1 MKSSFERLKFI
12 RNYWILAII
21 ILLTLTGFML
31 FIWGSL
37 DLRLISI
44 LIIVLIGEIVLF
56 ISSYGRINK
65 VYHDIED
72 ISESMNDI
80 IEHGEEPPEEVYR
93 EGAVGVLYSNYY
105 KMVRALQ
112 DSRNREKDEKI
123 FLRDIISDISHQ
135 LKTPLAS
142 LNIFMDLLLED
153 KVQEPE
159 KKKQI
164 LREAENQLSRM
175 EWMVLSMLKL
185 ARIEAGAIQFEK
197 KDTLL
202 LPVLTEAAESVRVL
216 VDKKSQTIIIDC
228 PEDTQMNCD
237 GDWLTEAIINLLK
250 NASDYSGENTTIRV
264 ELEETNVYHRIYV
277 KDEGPGIPE
286 EEIPHIFERFYRV
299 HTAVNPNSVG
309 IGLSLTKSII
319 EGMGGSIHV
328 KSEVSAY
335 TWFVLT
341 FLK

>member
-1 MKSSFERLKFI
+1 MKSNFERNKFI
-12 RNYWILAII
+12 LGYWIIAII
-21 ILLTLTGFML
+21 IVFAA
-31 FIWGSL
+31 GSFVFL
-37 DLRLISI
+37 SRNRIDWKIMGI
-44 LIIVLIGEIVLF
+44 FGVLILGLVVLF
-56 ISSYGRINK
+56 FFCYHQLNA
-65 VYHDIED
+65 VYRDIEN

-93 EGAVGVLYSNYY
+93 EGAVGILYSNYY

-112 DSRNREKDEKI
+112 DSKKREKDEKI

-142 LNIFMDLLLED
+142 LNIFMDLLMED

-164 LREAENQLSRM
+164 LKEAENQLNRM

-185 ARIEAGAIQFEK
+185 ARIEAGAIQFENK
-197 KDTLL
+197 ATPL
-202 LPVLTEAAESVRVL
+202 LPVLTEA
-216 VDKKSQTIIIDC
+216 VDGVQFLAQKKHQSIVIDC
-228 PEDTQMNCD
+228 PEDTIMACD
-237 GDWLTEAIINLLK
+237 RDWLVEAIINLLK
-250 NASDYSGENTTIRV
+250 NASDYSGDNTEIRI
-264 ELEETNVYHRIYV
+264 ELEETKVYHRIYV
-277 KDEGPGIPE
+277 KDEGPGISE
-286 EEIPHIFERFYRV
+286 QEIPNIFKRFYRV
-299 HTAVNPNSVG
+299 HQEVNPNSVG

-328 KSEVSAY
+328 KSEVGEY

-341 FLK
+341 FAK

>member
-175 EWMVLSMLKL
+175 EWMVLSMLTL

>member
-1 MKSSFERLKFI
+1 MKSNFERNKFI
-12 RNYWILAII
+12 RNYWIIA
-21 ILLTLTGFML
+21 T
-31 FIWGSL
+31 
-37 DLRLISI
+37 
-44 LIIVLIGEIVLF
+44 IIVFATGCFIFLNWRGTDWKILGLFGVLILGLIALF
-56 ISSYGRINK
+56 FFCYQQLNA
-65 VYHDIED
+65 VYRDIEN

-93 EGAVGVLYSNYY
+93 EGTMGILYSNYY

-112 DSRNREKDEKI
+112 DSKKREKDEKI

-142 LNIFMDLLLED
+142 LNIFMELLMND

-164 LREAENQLSRM
+164 LKEAENQLSRM

-197 KDTLL
+197 RKMTL
-202 LPVLTEAAESVRVL
+202 LPVLTEAVDSVRVL
-216 VDKKSQTIIIDC
+216 TQKKHQSITIDC
-228 PEDTQMNCD
+228 PENTVMCCD

-250 NASDYSGENTTIRV
+250 NASDYSEENTAIRI
-264 ELEETNVYHRIYV
+264 EIEETNVYHRIYV
-277 KDEGPGIPE
+277 KDEGPGIAE
-286 EEIPHIFERFYRV
+286 QEIPNIFKRFYRV
-299 HTAVNPNSVG
+299 HQEVNPNSVG
-309 IGLSLTKSII
+309 IGLSLTKSIV

-328 KSEVSAY
+328 KSEVGEY
-335 TWFVLT
+335 TWFILT
-341 FLK
+341 FMK

>member
-1 MKSSFERLKFI
+1 MKSNFERHKFI
-12 RNYWILAII
+12 RNYWLIAII
-21 ILLTLTGFML
+21 MLLAAGGFIVVCWGKADWRAVGLFGILLAGTTAL
-31 FIWGSL
+31 FIFCYS
-37 DLRLISI
+37 RLHA
-44 LIIVLIGEIVLF
+44 
-56 ISSYGRINK
+56 
-65 VYHDIED
+65 VYRDVET

-93 EGAVGVLYSNYY
+93 EGTVGILYSNYY

-142 LNIFMDLLLED
+142 LNIFLELLMED

-159 KKKQI
+159 KKTQI

-185 ARIEAGAIQFEK
+185 ARIEAGAIQFRRSEMK
-197 KDTLL
+197 V
-202 LPVLTEAAESVRVL
+202 LPILTEAADSVRL
-216 VDKKSQTIIIDC
+216 LTQKKNQSITIDC
-228 PEDTQMNCD
+228 PKDVVMSCD
-237 GDWLTEAIINLLK
+237 GDWLVEAIINLLK
-250 NASDYSGENTTIRV
+250 NASDYSEENTAIRV
-264 ELEETNVYHRIYV
+264 ELEETKVYHRIYV

-286 EEIPHIFERFYRV
+286 NEIPNIFKRFYRV
-299 HTAVNPNSVG
+299 HQEVNPNSVG

-328 KSEVSAY
+328 KSEVGKY
-335 TWFVLT
+335 TWFILT
-341 FLK
+341 FMK

>member
-21 ILLTLTGFML
+21 ILLALTGFML